1 MSPAKTHIVIAG
13 QSRRE
18 AEAVAAI
25 FEGVLGLEFEI
36 RMMASA
42 ADNPLQGLSQFP
54 DVMLYLLSADP
65 KEADAELRLLAN
77 QPASLR
83 PPTLVIGPKDSLS
96 LMRRAMQAGARD
108 FFVQPLVP
116 TEILAAV
123 RMIVKER
130 AGHLGKGGR
139 LSALI
144 NARGG
149 SGASFLAVNL
159 ASLLVKPLGFKTV
172 LMDFDFQF
180 GCLAIDL
187 DVEAKY
193 SVREIIDHINELDAP
208 ALEAYM
214 TKHPEGLHLLAN
226 PVHEFILPGEIQT
239 SRLERLL
246 QLSRQ
251 AYAEIVVDVPRYI
264 DGVSSL
270 VLADADEILMVMQ
283 QSVAHVRDCKR
294 LINILRNELEIPPNR
309 LRVVLNRF
317 DARSP
322 MTVEDIAETL
332 RLERILAIPNDWTN
346 ASAAANLGKPI
357 SVYAPQ
363 SPVSRALEDFAREF
377 TGMKR
382 KGARRGFLGRLFA
395 FAR

>member
-1 MSPAKTHIVIAG
+1 MSPNKTHILIAG

-25 FEGVLGLEFEI
+25 FAGVLGLEFEI
-36 RMMASA
+36 RVMASA
-42 ADNPLQGLSQFP
+42 ADNPLLGHAQFP
-54 DVMLYLLSADP
+54 DVMLYLLSADG
-65 KEADAELRLLAN
+65 KEADAELRLLAD
-77 QPASLR
+77 QPPSLR

-116 TEILAAV
+116 SEILAAV
-123 RMIVKER
+123 RLIMKER

-139 LSALI
+139 LTALI

-149 SGASFLAVNL
+149 SGASFLAINL
-159 ASLLVKPLGFKTV
+159 ACLLVKPLGFKTV

-193 SVREIIDHINELDAP
+193 SIREIIDHVNELDAP
-208 ALEAYM
+208 ALQAYM
-214 TKHPEGLHLLAN
+214 AKHPEGLHLLAN
-226 PVHEFILPGEIQT
+226 PVHEFILPGEIPD
-239 SRLERLL
+239 RAAERLL
-246 QLSRQ
+246 QIARQ
-251 AYAEIVVDVPRYI
+251 AYAEVVVDVPRYI

-270 VLADADEILMVMQ
+270 VLADADEVLLVMQ

-294 LINILRNELEIPPNR
+294 LLNILRNELEIPPNR

-317 DARSP
+317 DAKSP
-322 MTVEDIAETL
+322 MTVEDIVETL
-332 RLERILAIPNDWTN
+332 RHERILTIPNDWKN

-382 KGARRGFLGRLFA
+382 TEARRGFLTRLFT